1 MDEYEEKLRLRDKEK
16 LKSIIETLDRN
27 AALAVKGEPYQK
39 VGIRFVALKDC
50 RFDEGGRDIIDQT
63 ALFCN
68 ESAEGEACDF
78 IDGEVFKELFS
89 QYLTYFTEVLNTE
102 RKYRRFPKRIFGFGV
117 KMVEGDFGEEK
128 PTDDYEFKGGL
139 DLILEFDFDQ
149 IPDMMEVIKS
159 NNSKDEA

>member
-1 MDEYEEKLRLRDKEK
+1 MNEYEEQSRLKDKEK
-16 LKSIIETLDRN
+16 LKLLIETLDSN

-39 VGIRFVALKDC
+39 VGVRFVALRDC
-50 RFDEGGRDIIDQT
+50 RYDEGGRDIIDQT

-68 ESAEGEACDF
+68 ESADGDACDF
-78 IDGEVFKELFS
+78 IDGEIFKQLFS

-117 KMVEGDFGEEK
+117 KMVEGDFSQEK
-128 PTDDYEFKGGL
+128 PTDDYGFHGL

-149 IPDMMEVIKS
+149 IGDMMEVIKLS
-159 NNSKDEA
+159 DKEES

>member
-1 MDEYEEKLRLRDKEK
+1 MNEYEEQSRLKDKEK
-16 LKSIIETLDRN
+16 LKLLIETLDRN

-39 VGIRFVALKDC
+39 VGVRFVALRDC
-50 RFDEGGRDIIDQT
+50 RYDEGGRDIIDQT

-68 ESAEGEACDF
+68 ENADGDACDF
-78 IDGEVFKELFS
+78 IDGEIFKQLFS

-117 KMVEGDFGEEK
+117 KMVEGDFSQEK
-128 PTDDYEFKGGL
+128 PTDDHGFHGL

-149 IPDMMEVIKS
+149 IGDMMEVIKLS
-159 NNSKDEA
+159 DKEES